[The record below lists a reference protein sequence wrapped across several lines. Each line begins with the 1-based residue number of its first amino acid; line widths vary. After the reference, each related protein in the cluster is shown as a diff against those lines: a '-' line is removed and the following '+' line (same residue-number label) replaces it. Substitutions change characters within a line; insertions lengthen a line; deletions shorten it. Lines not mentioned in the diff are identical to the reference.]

1 MNPNRLKPIK
11 KINEL
16 QLLITIYLYPRKHG
30 WPPTAEAL
38 MGLKSKFAPSLKR
51 ADTLRMWLLRHKN
64 RSIKI
69 VHKRRP
75 YDYEVNRQGE
85 RRIVF
90 LVEHLLRNAI
100 KLQKLGVQ
108 VNLNMIQ
115 LYNIARN
122 LEKTAEKKQMLFD
135 LILRFLKG

>member
-1 MNPNRLKPIK
+1 MNHNRCKPEK
-11 KINEL
+11 KIDEL
-16 QLLITIYLYPRKHG
+16 RLLVTIYSYAREHG
-30 WPPTAEAL
+30 LPPTAEVL
-38 MGLKSKFAPSLKR
+38 MRLKSEFAPSLTR
-51 ADTLRMWLLRHKN
+51 DDTLRMWLLRHKN
-64 RSIKI
+64 RSIRI

-115 LYNIARN
+115 LYNIARS

-135 LILRFLKG
+135 MILRFLKG